1 MKTFFK
7 WQGNKSKHF
16 KYILPELPSQY
27 NTYIEPFI
35 GSGALFLYLEP
46 KKWIINDLNQD
57 NISMWELATNDP
69 QYIKKEFLKF
79 KRHFLKK
86 TNKEKLLYCRKKTN
100 ELNTII
106 KSKKKTIFYMLM
118 SYCAYLGV
126 IFRKNK
132 FYFTSLEMRVYID
145 NRCFF
150 LEPSYFGNLF
160 QVSNFLNSKKG
171 KIYNEDYKKILKK
184 AKQGDFVFLDPPYIE
199 EHNYGFKYN
208 KNENLDTKFM
218 SQLKKQC
225 DTLHKKNVK
234 WLMTQADTKQVRE
247 AFKDYIIKEYPVYRR
262 GNNCYKNELL
272 IKNY

>member
-35 GSGALFLYLEP
+35 GSGALFLNVEP
-46 KKWIINDLNQD
+46 KKWIINDLNPN
-57 NISMWELATNDP
+57 NISMWELVKNDP
-69 QYIKKEFLKF
+69 DYIKKEFLKF

-86 TNKEKLLYCRKKTN
+86 TNKEKLIYCRKKTS
-100 ELNTII
+100 ELNTMI
-106 KSKKKTIFYMLM
+106 KSKERTILYMLM
-118 SYCAYLGV
+118 TYCSYLGV
-126 IFRKNK
+126 IFFYSK
-132 FYFTSLEMRVYID
+132 FYFRNIEMNIYIN

-150 LEPSYFGNLF
+150 LEPSYFDNLL

-171 KIYNEDYKKILKK
+171 KIYNEDYKRILKK
-184 AKQGDFVFLDPPYIE
+184 AKQGDFIFLDPPYIE

-208 KNENLDTKFM
+208 KNEKLDTKFL

-247 AFKDYIIKEYPVYRR
+247 IFKDYIIKEYPVYRR

>member
-1 MKTFFK
+1 M
-7 WQGNKSKHF
+7 
-16 KYILPELPSQY
+16 
-27 NTYIEPFI
+27 
-35 GSGALFLYLEP
+35 
-46 KKWIINDLNQD
+46 
-57 NISMWELATNDP
+57 
-69 QYIKKEFLKF
+69 
-79 KRHFLKK
+79 
-86 TNKEKLLYCRKKTN
+86 YCRKKTS

-106 KSKKKTIFYMLM
+106 KSKERTILYMLM
-118 SYCAYLGV
+118 TYCAYLGN
-126 IFRKNK
+126 ILIRNK
-132 FYFTSLEMRVYID
+132 FYFRGLEMHVYID

-150 LEPSYFGNLF
+150 LEPSYFDNLF

-208 KNENLDTKFM
+208 KNEKLDTKFM

-225 DTLHKKNVK
+225 DILHKKNIK

-247 AFKDYIIKEYPVYRR
+247 TFKDYTIKEYPVYRR

>member
-16 KYILPELPSQY
+16 KFILPELPSQY

-35 GSGALFLYLEP
+35 GSGALFLNVEP

-69 QYIKKEFLKF
+69 QYIKTEFLKL

-86 TNKEKLLYCRKKTN
+86 TNKEKLLYCRKKTS

-106 KSKKKTIFYMLM
+106 KLKEKTIFYMLM

-150 LEPSYFGNLF
+150 LEPSYFTNLF
-160 QVSNFLNSKKG
+160 QVSNFLNPKKG

-199 EHNYGFKYN
+199 DHNYRFMYN
-208 KNENLDTKFM
+208 KNEKLDTKFM

-247 AFKDYIIKEYPVYRR
+247 TFKDYTIKEYPVYRR